1 METCCKVYSP
11 QEEYLMNLKLGNQDI
26 RKGRERI
33 YRIIDRYN
41 GTKPAIDVERGRYF
55 TESMKQTEG
64 EMLVL
69 RWAKA
74 LKHIA
79 ENITI
84 YIDDDTLIVGRGG
97 KPGRYGLVYPELD
110 GNIMDLTI
118 KDIENRK
125 ESSFIITPEDGKII
139 LDEICP
145 YWKDKSFWQ
154 DLVKALPEETL
165 RLTYDPKDPVKS
177 RHILDELTTYRSSIN
192 WVPDYG
198 KALQRGFKSLKEE
211 AQSRL
216 DALDEFNVKDTMEK
230 KPFLQ
235 AMVMV
240 CDAIVLWAKRH
251 GDKATELAQQETD
264 PVRKQE
270 LLEIAERCYWVPE
283 NPARN
288 FREAVQA
295 QWFVQM
301 FSRLEQ
307 KTGAIVSNGRMDQY
321 LYPFY
326 KADKEAG
333 ILTDEQAM
341 ETLECLWVMMA
352 QFTDLCFS
360 PNGASQQE
368 GWAHWEAV
376 TIGGQDRSGN
386 DATNELSYLF
396 LRSKRELPLN
406 YPDLAARIHAR
417 SPQRFLRE
425 VALTIKDGAGYP
437 KLFNDEEIVLNLVG
451 QGAPL
456 ADALDY
462 SASGC
467 AEVRMPNRDTFTCG
481 HPYLNLV
488 SCVEMALYD
497 GQTFMTGDEQIGP
510 HTGDPRSFESWEE
523 FWNAYKVQL
532 TNLLKHAFVQEY
544 NIMKLR
550 PLHFACPLNS
560 VLHDLC
566 MASCVDLHQNN
577 IPGGIDI
584 GFIDVIGYATAADS
598 LAAVKKLVFD
608 DKALTMEQ
616 VVHALRTN
624 FEGQEVIR
632 QMMLNAPKFGNND
645 PYVDS
650 IARDITEI
658 YLEFAKQ
665 HSPELGVHLDPRM
678 VPVTGHVSLGKSTG
692 ATPNGRTCGF
702 PLSDGASASH
712 GSDINGPTAV
722 LLSNAASKLF
732 EYRERGSRLINIKF
746 TPSSIDGEA
755 GIEKLIS
762 FIRAWCD
769 LKLWFI
775 QFNVINRETLV
786 KAKAKP
792 EDYRNLIVRVAGYS
806 AYFVELSSDL
816 QDDIIA
822 RTQHEAV

>member
-1 METCCKVYSP
+1 MNCCVYTP
-11 QEEYLMNLKLGNQDI
+11 QEEHLKRLQEGNQDI

-33 YRIIDRYN
+33 YLIIDRYN
-41 GTKPAIDVERGRYF
+41 GTKPAIDVERGLYF
-55 TESMKQTEG
+55 TQSMKQTEG

-110 GNIMDLTI
+110 GNIMDITI
-118 KDIENRK
+118 KDVGDRK
-125 ESSFIITPEDGKII
+125 ESSFSISEEDGRII
-139 LDEICP
+139 LEEICP
-145 YWKDKSFWQ
+145 YWKDKSFWE

-165 RLTYDPKDPVKS
+165 RLTYDPQNPVQS

-192 WVPDYG
+192 WVPDYE
-198 KALQRGFKSLKEE
+198 KALKRGFKSLKEE
-211 AQSRL
+211 AQNKL
-216 DALDEFNVKDTMEK
+216 DALDSFNVKDTMEK
-230 KPFLQ
+230 KPFLE
-235 AMVMV
+235 AMILV
-240 CDAIVLWAKRH
+240 CDAIVLWARRH
-251 GDKATELAQQETD
+251 GDKATELAQTEKD

-288 FREAVQA
+288 FREAVQS

-321 LYPFY
+321 LYPYY

-333 ILTDEQAM
+333 ILTDQQAM

-376 TIGGQDRSGN
+376 TIGGQTRNGN

-406 YPDLAARIHAR
+406 YPDLAARIHTR

-488 SCVEMALYD
+488 SCVEMALYN
-497 GQTFMTGDEQIGP
+497 GQTFMTGEEQIGLK
-510 HTGDPRSFESWEE
+510 TGDPCSFSTWEE
-523 FWNAYKVQL
+523 FWNDYEVQL

-566 MASCVDLHQNN
+566 MESCIDLHQNR

-598 LAAVKKLVFD
+598 LAAIKKLVFE
-608 DKALTMEQ
+608 DKTLTMKQ
-616 VVHALRTN
+616 VIDALRSN
-624 FEGQEVIR
+624 FEGKEVIR
-632 QMMLNAPKFGNND
+632 QMMLHAPKYGNND
-645 PYVDS
+645 PYVVN
-650 IARDITEI
+650 IAQDITRVD
-658 YLEFAKQ
+658 LE
-665 HSPELGVHLDPRM
+665 
-678 VPVTGHVSLGKSTG
+678 
-692 ATPNGRTCGF
+692 
-702 PLSDGASASH
+702 
-712 GSDINGPTAV
+712 
-722 LLSNAASKLF
+722 
-732 EYRERGSRLINIKF
+732 
-746 TPSSIDGEA
+746 
-755 GIEKLIS
+755 
-762 FIRAWCD
+762 
-769 LKLWFI
+769 
-775 QFNVINRETLV
+775 
-786 KAKAKP
+786 
-792 EDYRNLIVRVAGYS
+792 
-806 AYFVELSSDL
+806 
-816 QDDIIA
+816 
-822 RTQHEAV
+822 